1 MNEKLIL
8 LIACFFTLLV
18 PTQATEMGK
27 DERFYS
33 PIKTDSLSTSLQK
46 YMMLKLNTT
55 GGKTKI
61 DTVSFLYEKYIG
73 QLDYLNDPRVPARYI
88 ASDPNYH
95 RLFTPLAYYEAP
107 IAQYSELK
115 VTPLIEQVFPDQRP
129 HSILSYNSSVFSTTE
144 RANRLVNVALMDIYM
159 KQPQLVKTTENRIMS
174 RTSYRS
180 DLQLSM
186 SSRTRVTNL
195 FQQEEMNT
203 DVGQADALIHRPNWW
218 RFNGNFSIQLS
229 QNHVSENWYKGGESN
244 YSGLAT
250 LQLNANYNDQEKV
263 LFENQL
269 EARVG
274 MGSTPSDKVH
284 AYLITTDQL
293 RITNKLG
300 IKAVKHWYYTISSEF
315 RTQFFNGYK
324 ANDATLISSLL
335 APADLV
341 ISLGMDYKRT
351 HKKYTFSVVL
361 APLTYNMRYIS
372 TRKVDETRFGL
383 TKGEYILKSF
393 GSQIQ
398 PTLHWKLTRAIT
410 LDSRL
415 NVLTNYEW
423 VRADWENT
431 FNFVLN
437 RYLSTKLYVHARF
450 DDSSA
455 PTIGNSRFQLKELL
469 SFGINYMW

>member
-1 MNEKLIL
+1 MNGKLIL
-8 LIACFFTLLV
+8 LITCFFTHFI
-18 PTQATEMGK
+18 PMQTAAMGGN
-27 DERFYS
+27 ECFYS
-33 PIKTDSLSTSLQK
+33 PTRTDSLSASLQK
-46 YMMLKLNTT
+46 YLMLKLNTT
-55 GGKTKI
+55 AGSTEI
-61 DTVSFLYEKYIG
+61 DTVSFLYEKHIG

-88 ASDPNYH
+88 APDPNYH

-107 IAQYSELK
+107 IAQYSKLK
-115 VTPLIEQVFPDQRP
+115 VTPLMEQIFPDQHP
-129 HSILSYNSSVFSTTE
+129 YSILSYNSSAFSATE
-144 RANRLVNVALMDIYM
+144 RANRLVNVALMDLYM
-159 KQPQLVKTTENRIMS
+159 KHPRLVKTTENRIMS
-174 RTSYRS
+174 RTSYRN

-218 RFNGNFSIQLS
+218 ILNGHFSIQLS

-244 YSGLAT
+244 YSGLT
-250 LQLNANYNDQEKV
+250 SLQLNANYNDQEKI

-274 MGSTPSDKVH
+274 IGSTPSDKIH
-284 AYLITTDQL
+284 DYLITTDQL

-300 IKAVKHWYYTISSEF
+300 IKAVKYWYYTLSSEF

-324 ANDATLISSLL
+324 ANDATLRSSLL

-351 HKKYTFSVVL
+351 NKKYTFSVVL
-361 APLTYNMRYIS
+361 APLTYNMRYIG

-383 TKGEYILKSF
+383 PKGQYILKTF

-431 FNFVLN
+431 FNFILN

-450 DDSSA
+450 DDSST
-455 PTIGNSRFQLKELL
+455 PIVGNSRFQLKELL